1 MGLGLFSSV
10 IDHSLASVMLAR
22 FVRAKKGRITNSL
35 DMTAQRSGLTACM
48 SPLNCVFVQKDFNDV
63 DKAFSELKKIAGNIP
78 RTTVLEDSNNYWKG
92 VCRSLIFRF
101 PDDLEILK
109 VNQEI
114 IQIKSASRIGASDLG
129 VNRGRINYLLKQ
141 LEKNTL

>member
-1 MGLGLFSSV
+1 MGRS
-10 IDHSLASVMLAR
+10 
-22 FVRAKKGRITNSL
+22 
-35 DMTAQRSGLTACM
+35 QSGLTACI
-48 SPLNCVFVQKDFNDV
+48 SPLNCVFVQKEFKDA
-63 DKAFSELKKIAGNIP
+63 DKAFIQLKKIAVNIA

-109 VNQEI
+109 VNQAI

-129 VNRGRINYLLKQ
+129 VNRARVNYLLKQ
-141 LEKNTL
+141 LEKSTLL